1 VKVRAGTVLVFKVLK
16 VVDCQLPSW
25 PRQTQVC
32 VQLGCRKFH
41 RLDSRDILKIDSSM
55 CRQEATL
62 SKCQNRYNHSI
73 QRYTLSSCKNSSV
86 LLIIFLRY
94 EPRFKLAIN
103 LAEEFSSNFNI
114 FHSQKRWTTEYLNL
128 QLHSQSSTLEPLD
141 SSHFCQREG
150 TFLVK
155 LWFLCHSPNSKP
167 LQLCLHWPWPSA
179 YPQVT

>member
-1 VKVRAGTVLVFKVLK
+1 MQPIARFLQVSLVDWNLTLMHRTVLNNIDLYHLHLEFWENYLLLIWRCLGVLWVKVRAGTVLVFKVLK

-25 PRQTQVC
+25 PRQTKVC

-62 SKCQNRYNHSI
+62 SKCPNRYNHSI

-94 EPRFKLAIN
+94 EPRFKLAIT
-103 LAEEFSSNFNI
+103 LAEGFS
-114 FHSQKRWTTEYLNL
+114 
-128 QLHSQSSTLEPLD
+128 
-141 SSHFCQREG
+141 
-150 TFLVK
+150 
-155 LWFLCHSPNSKP
+155 
-167 LQLCLHWPWPSA
+167 
-179 YPQVT
+179 